1 MIVPRR
7 CSRSLLPH
15 ARFRACLA
23 APCRHLRSPG
33 VCRLPSSFGG
43 PSLQI
48 TGSGGTTGLG
58 WLALLF
64 VTGGF
69 LVWAVARVL
78 WPALPLWSFILAGAL
93 IAASEPLWEF
103 ASRVGGIAWNIVC
116 NMALCTA
123 VSLVVWAVGC
133 ILWPGLSV
141 WPFVVVGVLA
151 IPALLLLAGLVLGLG
166 WMLSP
171 GSADRHR
178 LGEAE

>member
-7 CSRSLLPH
+7 CSRSSLPH

-23 APCRHLRSPG
+23 APCRRLRSPG

-43 PSLQI
+43 PSLRI

-78 WPALPLWSFILAGAL
+78 WPALPLWPFVLAGAL
-93 IAASEPLWEF
+93 IAASEPLWEV
-103 ASRVGGIAWNIVC
+103 ASRVGRMTWNLIC
-116 NMALCTA
+116 NMGTCTA
-123 VSLVVWAVGC
+123 VSVVAWAVARL
-133 ILWPGLSV
+133 LWPGLSV
-141 WPFVVVGVLA
+141 WPFVVVGVLV
-151 IPALLLLAGLVLGLG
+151 IPALLLLCGLVLGLIRP
-166 WMLSP
+166 LSP
-171 GSADRHR
+171 GSVDRRR
-178 LGEAE
+178 LWEVE